1 MWRGQADPNVVA
13 IRFLAMHKATSIN
26 FTWCLFTD
34 RLTFF
39 KFPSKLNSGSKETA
53 IPVIYSI

>member
-1 MWRGQADPNVVA
+1 MLLQYV
-13 IRFLAMHKATSIN
+13 FLATYKVTSIN

-34 RLTFF
+34 RLTT
-39 KFPSKLNSGSKETA
+39 FPSKLNSGSKETA